1 MYAIANKQKKIQF
14 IEKQLGDVDI
24 TYSNV
29 EKVKKILDYSP
40 KIKVSEGLKH
50 HFQWQITFNTSQKS

>member
-29 EKVKKILDYSP
+29 EKAKKILGYSP

-50 HFQWQITFNTSQKS
+50 HY